1 MSDFFD
7 KLKKGKEKI
16 EKFGDE
22 QRKARQAMPLPLIM
36 LNDALPLL
44 VVVTY
49 ILLGCLGGWWH
60 PGWLVFFLIP
70 IYYMLAEAIV
80 HKSLELVPIAPI
92 TVAVYLCL
100 GCIGGMWHPYWA
112 VFLAIP
118 VYYMTVAAIKGAN
131 WSKVFDILVPI
142 LTVGVYLVLGFVCK
156 AWHPGWVVFFAIPL
170 YFTWK
175 GSVRKYQ
182 NIRSGGEEEKDIKD
196 DFIKVEIKD
205 GSGDT
210 DDQRDE

>member
-1 MSDFFD
+1 M
-7 KLKKGKEKI
+7 
-16 EKFGDE
+16 
-22 QRKARQAMPLPLIM
+22 M

-142 LTVGVYLVLGFVCK
+142 LTVGVYLALGFVCK

-182 NIRSGGEEEKDIKD
+182 NIRSGGEEDKKD
-196 DFIKVEIKD
+196 DEFIKVEIKD
-205 GSGDT
+205 GDDEA
-210 DDQRDE
+210 DDQRD